1 MIQNPESRWSVCM
14 ICYQILENAWGG
26 EIYLS
31 GGGALNIYLGQ
42 WGVWGSKVETRV
54 INATE

>member
-1 MIQNPESRWSVCM
+1 M

-31 GGGALNIYLGQ
+31 GGGTLNIYLGQ